1 VASEC
6 HQHCRWREIVQAKW
20 PRSFHEKAR
29 TDKKTTTSTTALSPS
44 NGAAAAAAAA
54 AVGLCCQIRAALAIS
69 DEVKY
74 IADRRWLSVL
84 PLTLTSSDGHIS
96 DRE

>member
-20 PRSFHEKAR
+20 PRSFHEKPR
-29 TDKKTTTSTTALSPS
+29 TDKKTTSTTALSPS

-54 AVGLCCQIRAALAIS
+54 VGLCRQT
-69 DEVKY
+69 K
-74 IADRRWLSVL
+74 
-84 PLTLTSSDGHIS
+84 
-96 DRE
+96 